1 MISNIFLLLQAI
13 AIGFVVAAPV
23 GAVGAI
29 VIRRSLHGH
38 RFEALLCGIGSAA
51 ADGVFAAIAALGL
64 KLVIAWLEAHHG
76 ELNLVGGAF
85 LLGYGAYMIWHAPTL
100 MRRQDAEEEEE
111 DEVSPWS
118 LAGLVDRAGM
128 IFSGFGLTIINPATF
143 LGFMGAFAGLGVLGP
158 TGEAETLAVGT
169 TLVLG
174 VAAGSTLWWLT
185 LIAGS
190 SAVRRQVS
198 GTIIVQINRV
208 LGVVVAAVGV
218 LALFQ
223 VF

>member
-29 VIRRSLHGH
+29 VIRRSLHDH
-38 RFEALLCGIGSAA
+38 RIEALLCGIGSAV

-64 KLVIAWLEAHHG
+64 KLVIDWLETHHG
-76 ELNLVGGAF
+76 ALNLVGGAF

-100 MRRQDAEEEEE
+100 MRRQNEQDTEEE
-111 DEVSPWS
+111 DVKPWS
-118 LAGLVDRAGM
+118 FAALVDGAGM
-128 IFSGFGLTIINPATF
+128 VFTGFGLTIINPATF

-158 TGEAETLAVGT
+158 TGEAETIAIGT

-174 VAAGSTLWWLT
+174 CVAGSTLWWLV

-198 GTIIVQINRV
+198 SQIIVQINRV
-208 LGVVVAAVGV
+208 LGVVVGGVGL

-223 VF
+223 VL

>member
-1 MISNIFLLLQAI
+1 MISNFYLLLQAI
-13 AIGFVVAAPV
+13 AIGYVVAAPV

-29 VIRRSLHGH
+29 CIRRSLHGH
-38 RFEALLCGIGSAA
+38 RFEALLCGIGSAV

-64 KLVIAWLEAHHG
+64 SLVIKWLEEHHG
-76 ELNLVGGAF
+76 ELSLVGGIF
-85 LLGYGAYMIWHAPTL
+85 LLGYGIYMIVHAPNL
-100 MRRQDAEEEEE
+100 LRRQAITEEEE
-111 DEVSPWS
+111 DDLSPWS
-118 LAGLVDRAGM
+118 LAGLLDRLGM
-128 IFSGFGLTIINPATF
+128 IFTGFGLTIINPATF
-143 LGFMGAFAGLGVLGP
+143 VGFMGAFAGLGVLGP
-158 TGEAETLAVGT
+158 SGEAETWAKGT

-190 SAVRRQVS
+190 SAVRRNVS
-198 GTIIVQINRV
+198 SNFIVQVNRV
-208 LGVVVAAVGV
+208 LGVVVATVGV